1 MAALQPPVATLAR
14 TVAADC
20 EEFRAE
26 IKDARAQLAD
36 GIELI
41 SREVARTLASV
52 HADHKALRARAA
64 AHEEQVRRQEERTVE
79 FMDEVRSAL
88 AKFSADHLNALESLS
103 RRGADEQ
110 RHTARR
116 CSSCTSGRRR
126 SRASLARC
134 SRSTSC

>member
-1 MAALQPPVATLAR
+1 MPRRSAEVIEIGENPPSNLNSAFAGAGAPPALDSRWAKAGLVVNLQHEVSSAHSRLEALEKAVAALQPPVATLAR

-64 AHEEQVRRQEERTVE
+64 AHEEQVRR
-79 FMDEVRSAL
+79 
-88 AKFSADHLNALESLS
+88 
-103 RRGADEQ
+103 
-110 RHTARR
+110 
-116 CSSCTSGRRR
+116 
-126 SRASLARC
+126 
-134 SRSTSC
+134 